1 MHESRGELDMP
12 ISVASI
18 LLLLGLACATPA
30 SADRPGRKF
39 KLLADQTTLSPDHQ
53 IRIEQF
59 SRNLGDWHIVH
70 QFWTFDRSGKPA
82 SLLNR
87 NEDADLA
94 AYPAGFRFSP
104 DSQWLVRMQK
114 LGAGYQTLLLYR
126 RDGNRFLP
134 ATKKPL
140 GDLAWDYFFTLPA
153 SKGMR
158 RDPKAPYSLDHMQA
172 NLLKGMEENYAWLG
186 EHWPESRY
194 VVISLSFDI
203 QGQKQ
208 PTPWIEGRRC
218 VYDVKTGRFSVPDGF
233 ADNNAKAI
241 KLPGDRR
248 D

>member
-1 MHESRGELDMP
+1 MSKATPIVHLFDQRPSALPLNLVGRSSVQMHESRGELDMP

-104 DSQWLVRMQK
+104 DSQWLVRM
-114 LGAGYQTLLLYR
+114 
-126 RDGNRFLP
+126 
-134 ATKKPL
+134 
-140 GDLAWDYFFTLPA
+140 
-153 SKGMR
+153 
-158 RDPKAPYSLDHMQA
+158 
-172 NLLKGMEENYAWLG
+172 
-186 EHWPESRY
+186 
-194 VVISLSFDI
+194 
-203 QGQKQ
+203 
-208 PTPWIEGRRC
+208 
-218 VYDVKTGRFSVPDGF
+218 
-233 ADNNAKAI
+233 
-241 KLPGDRR
+241 
-248 D
+248 